1 MKIRLI
7 CAGKTTDQYLIEG
20 IERYCK
26 RLKHYV
32 SFELIEL
39 PEVKGKSKT
48 PETVKEEEGKI
59 FLSKIDRND
68 YVILLDENGKL
79 LTSVDFSESLQN
91 KMNRSISSVVFIIG
105 GPFGFSQSVYAVA
118 NEKLSLS
125 KMTFSHQ
132 MIRLFFT
139 EQLYRAFTIL
149 RGEKYHHD

>member
-1 MKIRLI
+1 MKIKLI
-7 CAGKTTDQYLIEG
+7 CAGKTTDQYLTDG

-26 RLKHYV
+26 RLRHYIN
-32 SFELIEL
+32 FEMIEL

-48 PETVKEEEGKI
+48 PEIVKEEEGKI

-68 YVILLDENGKL
+68 YIVLLDEHGKL
-79 LTSVDFSESLQN
+79 QSSVDFAESLQA

-105 GPFGFSQSVYAVA
+105 GPFGFSQSVYTAA

-149 RGEKYHHD
+149 RGEKYHHE

>member
-20 IERYCK
+20 IDRYCK
-26 RLKHYV
+26 RLKHYI

-48 PETVKEEEGKI
+48 PEAVKEEEGKI

-79 LTSVDFSESLQN
+79 LTSVDFAESLQN
-91 KMNRSISSVVFIIG
+91 KMNRSISSVAFIIG

-139 EQLYRAFTIL
+139 EQVYRAFTIL
-149 RGEKYHHD
+149 RGEKYHHE

>member
-20 IERYCK
+20 IDRYCK

-48 PETVKEEEGKI
+48 PEAVKEEEGKI

-79 LTSVDFSESLQN
+79 LTSVDFAESLQN
-91 KMNRSISSVVFIIG
+91 KMNRSISSVAFIIG
-105 GPFGFSQSVYAVA
+105 GPFGFSQSVYAIA

-139 EQLYRAFTIL
+139 EQVYRAFTIL
-149 RGEKYHHD
+149 RGEKYHHE